1 MAALDAA
8 ALDDRYFDLPGLA
21 AYSGLSVRTLRRHMA
36 DPTHPLPTHHVR
48 TAGKDRGKVLVRKA
62 AFDAWV
68 AAFPP
73 AEAPTAT
80 PKAEQSLDE
89 RVARAVAQSR
99 RG

>member
-1 MAALDAA
+1 MAALVAD
-8 ALDDRYFDLPGLA
+8 DDRYFDLPGLA

-73 AEAPTAT
+73 AEAPVPRDRVAT
-80 PKAEQSLDE
+80 LDE
-89 RVARAVAQSR
+89 RVARAVARSR